1 MGSNGNGYS
10 SLIILALPLMLLAWM
25 FWSANRRQK
34 QLREFTTSLNV
45 GDQVITSSGLYGTIT
60 HLDDQ
65 SAYLQV
71 AEGMTLRFDRRAVAM
86 KQPDTL
92 GTVGTAGASTPDAP
106 TSEQ

>member
-34 QLREFTTSLNV
+34 QLREFTTSLTV

-86 KQPDTL
+86 KQPDTID
-92 GTVGTAGASTPDAP
+92 TAGASTPDAP

>member
-34 QLREFTTSLNV
+34 QMREFTTSLNV
-45 GDQVITSSGLYGTIT
+45 GDRVITSSGLYGTIT

-86 KQPDTL
+86 KQSDSL
-92 GTVGTAGASTPDAP
+92 GTTPGASSPGAST
-106 TSEQ
+106 SEQ

>member
-10 SLIILALPLMLLAWM
+10 SLIILLLPLLLLAWM

-34 QLREFTTSLNV
+34 QMRDFNSSLNV
-45 GDQVITSSGLYGTIT
+45 GDSVITSSGLYGTIK

-65 SAYLQV
+65 SAYLEV

-86 KQPDTL
+86 KQSDTID
-92 GTVGTAGASTPDAP
+92 TPAPGAST
-106 TSEQ
+106 SEQ

>member
-10 SLIILALPLMLLAWM
+10 SLIILLLPLLLLAWM

-34 QLREFTTSLNV
+34 QMREFTTSLSV

-71 AEGMTLRFDRRAVAM
+71 AEGMIVRFDRRAVAM
-86 KQPDTL
+86 KQPDAL
-92 GTVGTAGASTPDAP
+92 GASGPSAP
-106 TSEQ
+106 GASSSEQ

>member
-10 SLIILALPLMLLAWM
+10 SLIILVLPLLLLAWM

-34 QLREFTTSLNV
+34 QLREFTTSLHV
-45 GDQVITSSGLYGTIT
+45 GDPVITSSGLYGTIT

-86 KQPDTL
+86 KQPDAL
-92 GTVGTAGASTPDAP
+92 GTPSASMPDAP